1 MEDNSTTRTWWLWEA
16 NINERGCLRVI
27 VQVQTTIA
35 NGFRVDTPTSY
46 FGECENGGTD
56 LSWLGDHVL
65 IANEEFA
72 KLRAEGKIK
81 PLSPAWAIEPDAHS
95 ETSPET

>member
-1 MEDNSTTRTWWLWEA
+1 MEHDSTTRTWWLWDA
-16 NINERGCLRVI
+16 VIGERSTRVVI
-27 VQVQTTIA
+27 EVKTSIA
-35 NGFRVDTPTSY
+35 NGFRVDTPVSH

-72 KLRAEGKIK
+72 KLRAAGAIQ
-81 PLSPAWAIEPDAHS
+81 PLSPTWAIPRATS
-95 ETSPET
+95 E